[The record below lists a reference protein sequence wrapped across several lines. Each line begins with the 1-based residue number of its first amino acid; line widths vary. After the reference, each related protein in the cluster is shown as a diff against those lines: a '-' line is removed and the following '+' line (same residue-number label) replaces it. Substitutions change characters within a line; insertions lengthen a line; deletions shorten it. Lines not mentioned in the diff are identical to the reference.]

1 MRYLEEHG
9 IGHPTAHGRIPIVP
23 AAILY
28 DLGVGD
34 PAIRPDAAAG
44 YAACQAATTVPP
56 AQGSV
61 GAGTGATVGKLFGM
75 SRAMKG
81 GIGTAS
87 IKLGS
92 ITVGAIVAVNAIGD
106 VHDGPTILAGARD
119 PDGHLRAGTTAA
131 ILAGDLPPALQPGM
145 ATTIGVVAT
154 DATLTKAQCR
164 RLAQQ
169 SHDGLART
177 IDPVHTMLDGDTMFA
192 LATGTTDLPG
202 NMLVL
207 GLMATRATEAAILNA
222 ILAATPLPGLP
233 SASDLKP
240 R

>member
-1 MRYLEEHG
+1 MVTKELAPVRETSEV
-9 IGHPTAHGRIPIVP
+9 PGRI
-23 AAILY
+23 Y
-28 DLGVGD
+28 
-34 PAIRPDAAAG
+34 
-44 YAACQAATTVPP
+44 
-56 AQGSV
+56 
-61 GAGTGATVGKLFGM
+61 
-75 SRAMKG
+75 
-81 GIGTAS
+81 
-87 IKLGS
+87 
-92 ITVGAIVAVNAIGD
+92 AIGD

-119 PDGHLRAGTTAA
+119 PDGHLRAGTAAA

-145 ATTIGVVAT
+145 ATTIGVIAT

-192 LATGTTDLPG
+192 LATGASGLPG

-222 ILAATPLPGLP
+222 ILAATALPGLP
-233 SASDLKP
+233 SASDLTP